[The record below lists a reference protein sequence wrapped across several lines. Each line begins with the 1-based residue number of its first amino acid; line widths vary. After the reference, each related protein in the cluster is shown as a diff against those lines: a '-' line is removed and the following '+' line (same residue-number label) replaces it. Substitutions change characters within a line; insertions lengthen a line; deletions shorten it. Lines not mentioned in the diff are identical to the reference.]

1 MSAASD
7 LAHEECRLMT
17 FDANW
22 PHDFISPRILAKI
35 GFYYTGPYDQVRCQF
50 CRVTIRSWEIGDN
63 EVNEHLRWSPRCPL
77 LQRGETKNVPLKPI
91 SELDQLLPPP
101 SPISFDVCGVSGI
114 LLERRPGSYAETHFS
129 TPSNAPSSD
138 HVESLATMAA
148 AATVEY
154 EFQTFRRRPEFPE
167 FAIEMARLRSFDE
180 WPKTMKQKP
189 EQLSDAGFF
198 YTQKGDR
205 VICFSCGGG
214 LREWDEE
221 DVPMEQ
227 HALWYEKCDYLR
239 LIKGPEYIAA
249 VKKKFSKINNENRN
263 ENSGPSSS
271 SSSSST
277 SSPSSSLQQEDISA
291 SSSMPGLTFNGL
303 NEDKQLDETR
313 LCKICYESE
322 YNTAFFPCGHVCACA
337 KCASSVTKCPMCRK
351 PFECVMRVF
360 LS

>member
-7 LAHEECRLMT
+7 LAHEQCRLMT

-22 PHDFISPRILAKI
+22 PHDFISPRILAKV
-35 GFYYTGPYDQVRCQF
+35 GFYYTGPHDQVRCQF
-50 CRVTIRSWEIGDN
+50 CRVTIRCWEFGDN

-77 LQRGETKNVPLKPI
+77 LQRGETKNVPLKPFA
-91 SELDQLLPPP
+91 ELDQLLPPP
-101 SPISFDVCGVSGI
+101 SPSISFDVCGLNGSP
-114 LLERRPGSYAETHFS
+114 LERRPGSYAETHFS
-129 TPSNAPSSD
+129 PPLFSTPSHTPATD

-167 FAIEMARLRSFDE
+167 FAIELARLRSFDE

-198 YTQKGDR
+198 YTQKSDR

-221 DVPMEQ
+221 DDPWEQ
-227 HALWYEKCDYLR
+227 HVLWYEGCNYLR
-239 LIKGPEYIAA
+239 LIKGPEFIAA
-249 VKKKFSKINNENRN
+249 VKEKFSKIEKSNG
-263 ENSGPSSS
+263 NSEP
-271 SSSSST
+271 ST
-277 SSPSSSLQQEDISA
+277 SSPSSSLQEDDISL
-291 SSSMPGLTFNGL
+291 SSCSVPGITFNAQID
-303 NEDKQLDETR
+303 EKPLDETR
-313 LCKICYESE
+313 LCKICYEGE

>member
-7 LAHEECRLMT
+7 LAHEQCRLMT

-22 PHDFISPRILAKI
+22 PHDFISPRILAKV
-35 GFYYTGPYDQVRCQF
+35 GFYYTGPHDQVRCQF
-50 CRVTIRSWEIGDN
+50 CRVTIRCWEFGDN

-77 LQRGETKNVPLKPI
+77 LQRGETKNVPLKPFA
-91 SELDQLLPPP
+91 ELDQLLPPP
-101 SPISFDVCGVSGI
+101 SPSISFDVCGLNGSP
-114 LLERRPGSYAETHFS
+114 LERRPGSYAETHFS
-129 TPSNAPSSD
+129 PPLFSTPSHTPATD

-167 FAIEMARLRSFDE
+167 FAIELARLRSFDE

-198 YTQKGDR
+198 YTQKSDR

-221 DVPMEQ
+221 DDPWEQ
-227 HALWYEKCDYLR
+227 HVLWYEGCNYLR
-239 LIKGPEYIAA
+239 LIKGPEFIAA
-249 VKKKFSKINNENRN
+249 VKEKFSKIEKSNG
-263 ENSGPSSS
+263 NSET
-271 SSSSST
+271 ST
-277 SSPSSSLQQEDISA
+277 SSPSSSLQEDDISM
-291 SSSMPGLTFNGL
+291 SSCSVPGITFNAQID
-303 NEDKQLDETR
+303 EKPLDETR
-313 LCKICYESE
+313 LCKICYEGE